1 MSAKTI
7 TIIVL
12 LVILIFVAG
21 QPLGQMISA
30 IGGALVT
37 VGNDIANIGIK
48 VHGG

>member
-12 LVILIFVAG
+12 IVALIFIAG

-30 IGGALVT
+30 IGGALQT
-37 VGNDIANIGIK
+37 LGNDIATIGIK
-48 VHGG
+48 IHGG